1 METRQYHYI
10 IKVLVVLPF
19 YLFTFLPLS
28 AQTFTERV
36 QKEVQGQGKVTIHQ
50 SADID
55 NLVNDPNATGVQS
68 QPAKGKEQ
76 TTSPQHPTPNTQ
88 TTKGKEQASNTQHP
102 TPNTQATKSPSSFT
116 TPSGGGGALEDDA
129 EAAKKPVTGGR
140 KITGYRVQA
149 FAGGN
154 SRKDR
159 QMAEQTRNN
168 IKAHYPNV
176 PVFVH
181 FYSPRWIC
189 RVGNYRTYEEA
200 HQMMVN
206 LQNLGYKQASIVKG
220 KITVQY

>member
-1 METRQYHYI
+1 MKRTGFSKRQWWMISFSFI
-10 IKVLVVLPF
+10 ICH
-19 YLFTFLPLS
+19 LS
-28 AQTFTERV
+28 FSPVGAQTFTERV
-36 QKEVQGQGKVTIHQ
+36 QKEVVGQGKVTIHQ

-55 NLVNDPNATGVQS
+55 NLINDPNATGVQS
-68 QPAKGKEQ
+68 QPTKGKEQPTKGKEQ
-76 TTSPQHPTPNTQ
+76 TTNTQHPTPNTQ
-88 TTKGKEQASNTQHP
+88 HPTPNTQASSNTQHP
-102 TPNTQATKSPSSFT
+102 TPNTQD
-116 TPSGGGGALEDDA
+116 EDA
-129 EAAKKPVTGGR
+129 EAAKKPATGGR